1 MDLIPAHECRS
12 VLVAPGNISPEV
24 NDFSLKV
31 EGSLCWADD

>member
-12 VLVAPGNISPEV
+12 VLVASGNISPEV

-31 EGSLCWADD
+31 EGSLCLADD